1 MIGSLPSNI
10 GRGLNNKK
18 PLDKHRSIR
27 RRTRSSF
34 GAFSLQPHFTPRAE
48 AAGCR
53 NPSGILITTSH
64 SKVGN

>member
-27 RRTRSSF
+27 ERTHTQKHAELKF
-34 GAFSLQPHFTPRAE
+34 ADSLVCA
-48 AAGCR
+48 
-53 NPSGILITTSH
+53 SG
-64 SKVGN
+64 KVCS